1 METFFETQYIAKFA
15 FIETLSAESIA
26 MTGHGIYV
34 YLTPIDIEQLFGHYQ
49 DLGIPTKDFA
59 RQCVKNALKQ

>member
-1 METFFETQYIAKFA
+1 MKAFNEKKYVARFA

-34 YLTPIDIEQLFGHYQ
+34 YMSPFDIEQLFDHYQ
-49 DLGIPTKDFA
+49 NLGMPIRDFA
-59 RQCVKNALKQ
+59 RQCVKNVLGR